1 MTPTKSQ
8 TIVLSTLKILERTR
22 AVYKTDP
29 TRGAGLYHVHHHVD
43 LNGAHHLEATNGY
56 ACLRV
61 TFAAHL
67 IGTGRRFGAMTD
79 LPLGLLPD
87 ADAVQTAWLC
97 QTDLHVTKGSFPD
110 LDQIY
115 RPAREASVVPFTF
128 DLNLLAPLLKSMQQL
143 LHLYGRP
150 KDLASCLVR
159 PTGMA
164 NPMLLEAGGGGIE
177 LPVITGALMPC
188 RP

>member
-1 MTPTKSQ
+1 MTPTKPQ
-8 TIVLSTLKILERTR
+8 ALVLSTLKILERTR

-29 TRGAGLYHVHHHVD
+29 TRGVGLYHVHHCVTVEGKHQ
-43 LNGAHHLEATNGY
+43 LEATQGY

-61 TFAAHL
+61 EFAAHTVAP
-67 IGTGRRFGAMTD
+67 GGRFSALTD

-115 RPAREASVVPFTF
+115 RPARERAVEGFTF
-128 DLNLLAPLLKSMQQL
+128 DLNLLTPLLKSMQQL

-164 NPMLLEAGGGGIE
+164 TPMLLEAGGGFQV
-177 LPVITGALMPC
+177 PVITGGLMPC